1 MDEDLQELVIRAEME
16 LEETQE
22 VIKTALSSLHQEF
35 LQTDELLTADLK
47 QKQVEVEH
55 KSQILRS
62 LIQERERLSFNQ
74 TKSIDFPST
83 SFKNDMQELIL
94 LHHKIS
100 GITWNFKDERISGQM
115 GSKFFRYSTEC
126 NPSYETVNKLWDL
139 LDEIN

>member
-22 VIKTALSSLHQEF
+22 VIETALTSLHQEF

-47 QKQVEVEH
+47 QKQEEVEH

-62 LIQERERLSFNQ
+62 LVQERERLSFDR
-74 TKSIDFPST
+74 TKSVEFPSS
-83 SFKNDMQELIL
+83 SFKDDMQELIL

-100 GITWNFKDERISGQM
+100 GITWNYKDERISGKA

-139 LDEIN
+139 LDNTN

>member
-22 VIKTALSSLHQEF
+22 VIETALTSLHQEF

-47 QKQVEVEH
+47 H

-62 LIQERERLSFNQ
+62 LVQERERLSFDR
-74 TKSIDFPST
+74 TKSVEFPSS
-83 SFKNDMQELIL
+83 SFKDDMQELIL

-100 GITWNFKDERISGQM
+100 GITWNYKDERISGKV

-139 LDEIN
+139 LDDTN